1 MATVTYVE
9 NNGTTHHVDAPLGR
23 TLMQIATDHSIPGI
37 LGDCGGSCSCAT
49 CHGYIDPKW
58 TDKLPRISE
67 TESFMLEGVPEPL
80 GSSRLCC
87 QIKMNPELDGIVV
100 NLPAEQ
106 V

>member
-9 NNGTTHHVDAPLGR
+9 INGTTHHVDAPLGR
-23 TLMQIATDHSIPGI
+23 TLMQIAMDHSVPGI

-49 CHGYIDPKW
+49 CHGYIAPEW
-58 TDKLPRISE
+58 ADKLPPISE
-67 TESFMLEGVPEPL
+67 TESFMLEAVPEPRD
-80 GSSRLCC
+80 GSRLCC
-87 QIKMNPELDGIVV
+87 QIKMVPGLDGVVV